1 MQRTIV
7 QVTKIRF
14 IDTEPGDIVNGHPD
28 SGEGWY
34 EADEV
39 RTLPNGDIT
48 VANHATHNSITGG
61 PHDLLG
67 LQVHKTVEMPPV
79 LAAMAMTRSGPLS

>member
-14 IDTEPGDIVNGHPD
+14 IDTEPGDIVNGHPEAA
-28 SGEGWY
+28 EGWF

-39 RTLPNGDIT
+39 RTLPNGEIT
-48 VANHATHNSITGG
+48 VANHASRNSITGA

-79 LAAMAMTRSGPLS
+79 LAAMAMSRSGALS